1 MTGLGRPSPSPS
13 PSVPAPTLPM
23 ALHHHLSSF
32 CSLVFVHHAEGD
44 LPPPHIQGGIITLQ
58 TKHVLLAGQDG
69 LSGEISCRP
78 LCSSWLRILVNCRH
92 RGGHFLPE
100 RNLVLSLTSVLL
112 SLVGHLGIP
121 LSSALRALS
130 CQPRVPRSGKK
141 AVPFGGGRGQTD
153 IAKRDVVL
161 PQSSLAI
168 WPTHRLTPPQ

>member
-1 MTGLGRPSPSPS
+1 
-13 PSVPAPTLPM
+13 M

-32 CSLVFVHHAEGD
+32 CSLVFVHHAEGE

-92 RGGHFLPE
+92 RGGHFLLE

-130 CQPRVPRSGKK
+130 CQPRVPPEREESC
-141 AVPFGGGRGQTD
+141 
-153 IAKRDVVL
+153 
-161 PQSSLAI
+161 AI
-168 WPTHRLTPPQ
+168 WRWQGTDRHCKAGCSSASVLTGHLADPQADPSPMTTEGQGLKLS